1 MNLNRNTTG
10 PIVMLMIVAFLAAG
24 SATSAHPISLTEAS
38 VLIQREKVS
47 VKLTVF
53 VEDLFL
59 FHDLEPN
66 KDNFLPPRSV
76 QDARDKHRSFLL
88 ERFTI
93 RDVVGSL
100 LPGTVVKIEEFEM
113 PEQGIGMGELMKF
126 AYTYHIE
133 YPLEVP
139 ADYLTFSQRM
149 VDESAGLPAETRM
162 EILQAGSDT
171 PFYVTLFPEAPET
184 LRFDWSRPP
193 LSTDASEAEWDAWY
207 ERRREQE
214 LGITNYS
221 SVYSFLYVEDY
232 EVRHEILIPLLTLQS
247 SVLIPRRDAA
257 FLELDEQQE
266 AKEQVGAFFAAG
278 NPIVIDGVSVQ
289 ATVERVDFYGVDF
302 KDFAQRAPAKGV
314 SMSNARAGVILSY
327 SCKNTPSEVTLQ
339 WNQFNDDIWR
349 ITGTVYAFDEVTR
362 HVFRRGNENNTFRW
376 TNPGRPAVPPIENVS
391 QLIPYRV
398 KVGVYWNTLF
408 ALVVAFLM
416 SVTLWIYSASR
427 RSRISAF
434 VVCLA
439 VIAVSFCGP
448 AIEFNDPLTPP
459 PMVAEGDAKDIVE
472 VLQQNIYRAFDYKD
486 EEQVYDALAKSVHG
500 PLLEE
505 IYLKVQNG
513 LKMEE
518 QGGAI
523 SKVRRVELIDGQ
535 LETPFDWGTGFQ
547 FRCTWKVEGTVEH
560 WGHIHAR
567 TNQYRA
573 VLRVQAEENAWRI
586 VELDVLDEERGILV
600 TNVRGS

>member
-184 LRFDWSRPP
+184 LRRRGQGTRHAVAGSRADM
-193 LSTDASEAEWDAWY
+193 SRY
-207 ERRREQE
+207 RR
-214 LGITNYS
+214 S
-221 SVYSFLYVEDY
+221 
-232 EVRHEILIPLLTLQS
+232 
-247 SVLIPRRDAA
+247 
-257 FLELDEQQE
+257 
-266 AKEQVGAFFAAG
+266 
-278 NPIVIDGVSVQ
+278 
-289 ATVERVDFYGVDF
+289 
-302 KDFAQRAPAKGV
+302 PA
-314 SMSNARAGVILSY
+314 NARG
-327 SCKNTPSEVTLQ
+327 
-339 WNQFNDDIWR
+339 WW
-349 ITGTVYAFDEVTR
+349 
-362 HVFRRGNENNTFRW
+362 
-376 TNPGRPAVPPIENVS
+376 
-391 QLIPYRV
+391 
-398 KVGVYWNTLF
+398 
-408 ALVVAFLM
+408 
-416 SVTLWIYSASR
+416 
-427 RSRISAF
+427 
-434 VVCLA
+434 
-439 VIAVSFCGP
+439 
-448 AIEFNDPLTPP
+448 
-459 PMVAEGDAKDIVE
+459 
-472 VLQQNIYRAFDYKD
+472 
-486 EEQVYDALAKSVHG
+486 
-500 PLLEE
+500 
-505 IYLKVQNG
+505 
-513 LKMEE
+513 
-518 QGGAI
+518 
-523 SKVRRVELIDGQ
+523 
-535 LETPFDWGTGFQ
+535 
-547 FRCTWKVEGTVEH
+547 
-560 WGHIHAR
+560 
-567 TNQYRA
+567 
-573 VLRVQAEENAWRI
+573 
-586 VELDVLDEERGILV
+586 
-600 TNVRGS
+600 